1 VYPSF
6 FVHARSELVKARQY
20 LHSVLREIAC
30 HVLSY
35 FLLAIALRQL
45 MPASFSVHPDLG
57 QEILVPISIED

>member
-6 FVHARSELVKARQY
+6 FVHARSELVKARQH

-35 FLLAIALRQL
+35 FLLTIALRQL